1 MGAVFAYSIAAGIM
15 LTMLYLIARLALGRQ
30 TYHALSRWS
39 LIASLI
45 ISLSIPGVLMIDYS
59 VAATT
64 AIEIP
69 AQIIATPITDLPTTV
84 SAPEAATSL
93 WLQILILIYV
103 TGAAI
108 CMVRFMI
115 SVFNMER
122 IIRSGRPDGNFSSWK
137 IIRHSVTGLGSC
149 SWGSYILLHDNE
161 TYDRSVMIHESAH
174 LSHKHWIDMIV
185 MELAAIFLWYWPTAW
200 LLRRDLSE
208 IHEYQADAEV
218 LASGID
224 ARKYQ
229 IMLLKKAAGPRFHSI
244 ACSLNNH
251 SNISKRIK
259 MMLNQKSRP
268 AVRLRAA
275 WAVPAVALGIGVL
288 CSPLVSSALDTVS
301 EAKVT
306 NFFNSTQT
314 PVTETVDTVT
324 TTKTTVVVRDRNTDD
339 NAEAEK
345 KTVLIID
352 GERKPYSEMKRLN
365 FNDVDLTVFTG
376 FLAKTNFLTREEI
389 NAGKNTVIIVQTKS
403 DNKQNTVVNDQDTEF
418 SGTITVNGE
427 NKPYNVR
434 IRKRPTAADDQEAE
448 NSIVLIVDGK
458 RKPYKVMKQ
467 MNQANIESITVLKDS
482 AVRTYLDE
490 QEIKAGKNTVMVIQT
505 KKQ

>member
-69 AQIIATPITDLPTTV
+69 AQIIATPITDLPATF

-259 MMLNQKSRP
+259 MMLNKKSRP

-288 CSPLVSSALDTVS
+288 CSPLISSALDTVS

-306 NFFNSTQT
+306 NFFNSSQT
-314 PVTETVDTVT
+314 PAPDSQATSEA
-324 TTKTTVVVRDRNTDD
+324 RDRKTISVNNDQ
-339 NAEAEK
+339 EAEK
-345 KTVLIID
+345 TTVLIIN
-352 GERKPYSEMKRLN
+352 GERRPYNEMNSLN
-365 FNDVDLTVFTG
+365 SDDIEINVFKG
-376 FLAKTNFLTREEI
+376 SSAKTYLSEEEI
-389 NAGKNTVIIVQTKS
+389 KAGKNTVIMIQTQS

-467 MNQANIESITVLKDS
+467 MNQANIESITVLRDS

>member
-1 MGAVFAYSIAAGIM
+1 MGALFAYSIAAGIM

-30 TYHALSRWS
+30 TYHALARWS

-45 ISLSIPGVLMIDYS
+45 ISLTIPGVLMIDYS

-84 SAPEAATSL
+84 SAPEAVSSL

-122 IIRSGRPDGNFSSWK
+122 IIRSGRPDGNFGSWK

-174 LSHKHWIDMIV
+174 LSHKHWIDLIV

-259 MMLNQKSRP
+259 MMLNKKSRP

-288 CSPLVSSALDTVS
+288 CSPLISSALDTVS

-306 NFFNSTQT
+306 NFFNSSQT
-314 PVTETVDTVT
+314 PVTETVNTVA

-345 KTVLIID
+345 TTVLIID
-352 GERKPYSEMKRLN
+352 GERKPLNEMKSLN
-365 FNDVDLTVFTG
+365 TDNVEVNVFKG
-376 FLAKTNFLTREEI
+376 SSAKTYLSEEEI
-389 NAGKNTVIIVQTKS
+389 KAGKNTVIMIQTKS
-403 DNKQNTVVNDQDTEF
+403 DDKQNTVANDQDSVF
-418 SGTITVNGE
+418 SGSVTVNGE
-427 NKPYNVR
+427 NKPYQVR
-434 IRKRPTAADDQEAE
+434 IRKKPTAADDREAE

-458 RKPYKVMKQ
+458 RKPYKAMKQ
-467 MNQANIESITVLKDS
+467 MNKANIESITVLKDS
-482 AVRTYLDE
+482 TVKTYLNDE
-490 QEIKAGKNTVMVIQT
+490 EINAGKNTVIVLQT
-505 KKQ
+505 KK